1 MLPKKARGG
10 ERDRNGKMPFSRFTY
25 QTRTNKKKIDANTDE
40 KKYAQTHTLTQIQ
53 AKSEFLRL

>member
-25 QTRTNKKKIDANTDE
+25 QTQTNKKKIAANTDE
-40 KKYAQTHTLTQIQ
+40 KKVRTNSYAHTNSS
-53 AKSEFLRL
+53 KE